1 MMSLWVHEDR
11 SMTVALIF
19 IAAMLVGLPIAFVL
33 GSTALYY
40 FLFVGHIPLGMIGQK
55 LYAGADNYI
64 LLAIPFFILAGELM
78 NRSRITDALV
88 KFSDLLVGRIPG
100 ALAQINI
107 VVSIFFAGIT
117 GSGVAD
123 TSAIGSILVPA
134 MEKEGYSPEYAAAV
148 TVSSSVIGPIIPP
161 SIVMV
166 IYSMSTGESV
176 GALFAA
182 GFLPGLAIALSL
194 MILAFYYA
202 IKYKHP
208 RRVERYS
215 ISYIVKTIKDSLV
228 PLLCPVILV
237 GGVFSGIFTPTEA
250 AAIACLYAIIA
261 GVFLLKTLSFKDIVE
276 SIKKAAISSSTILL
290 IIAMAALF
298 SQFMALER
306 VPAKMASL
314 IYGFTQNKYV
324 FLFLVNIL
332 LLFMGMIMETGASV
346 ILLAPILL
354 PIAVKMGIHPLHFA
368 LVMLVNLNIGLS
380 TPPVGVCLFTVA
392 PIVNLSLER
401 ISKAVM
407 PFIFA
412 EIIALFFLT
421 YIPEIVL
428 IIPRLLGYIS

>member
-1 MMSLWVHEDR
+1 MII
-11 SMTVALIF
+11 TLIF
-19 IAAMLVGLPIAFVL
+19 IGAMLIGLPIAFVL

-40 FLFVGHIPLGMIGQK
+40 FMFEGHIPLGMIGQK
-55 LYAGADNYI
+55 LYSGADNYI

-78 NRSRITDALV
+78 NRSRITDALI
-88 KFSDLLVGRIPG
+88 KFSGLLVGRIPG

-123 TSAIGSILVPA
+123 TAAIGSVLVPA
-134 MEKEGYSPEYAAAV
+134 MEKEGYSADYAAAV
-148 TVSSSVIGPIIPP
+148 TVASSVIGPIIPP

-166 IYSMSTGESV
+166 IFSMSTGESV

-194 MILAFYYA
+194 MILSFYYA
-202 IKYKHP
+202 IKHKHP
-208 RRVERYS
+208 RSTERHS
-215 ISYIVKTIKDSLV
+215 LKYILKTLKDSFVALM
-228 PLLCPVILV
+228 CPVVLV
-237 GGVFSGIFTPTEA
+237 GGIFSGVFTPTEA
-250 AAIACLYAIIA
+250 AAISCLYAIIA
-261 GVFLLKTLSFKDIVE
+261 GVFLLKTLTWKDIVE
-276 SIKKAAISSSTILL
+276 SLKKAAISASTILL
-290 IIAMAALF
+290 IISMAALF
-298 SQFMALER
+298 GQFMALER
-306 VPAKMASL
+306 VPSKMAE
-314 IYGFTQNKYV
+314 IIMGITQNKYV
-324 FLFLVNIL
+324 FLLLVNIL

-354 PIAVKMGIHPLHFA
+354 PIAVRMGIHPLHFA

-392 PIVNLSLER
+392 PICNLSLEK

-407 PFIFA
+407 PFIAA
-412 EIIALFFLT
+412 EVVALLFLT

-428 IIPRLLGYIS
+428 IIPRMLGYIQ

>member
-1 MMSLWVHEDR
+1 
-11 SMTVALIF
+11 MTITLIF
-19 IAAMLVGLPIAFVL
+19 IGAMLIGLPIAFVL

-55 LYAGADNYI
+55 LYSGADNYI

-78 NRSRITDALV
+78 NRSKITDALI
-88 KFSDLLVGRIPG
+88 KFSGLLVGRIPG

-123 TSAIGSILVPA
+123 TAAIGSVLVPA
-134 MEKEGYSPEYAAAV
+134 MEKEGYTPEYSAAV
-148 TVSSSVIGPIIPP
+148 TVASSVIGPIIPP

-166 IYSMSTGESV
+166 IFSMTTGESV

-182 GFLPGLAIALSL
+182 GFLPGLAIAISL
-194 MILAFYYA
+194 MILAGYYA

-208 RRVERYS
+208 RSMERHS
-215 ISYIVKTIKDSLV
+215 FSYILKTLKDSFV
-228 PLLCPVILV
+228 ALLCPVVLV
-237 GGVFSGIFTPTEA
+237 GGIFSGMFTPTEA
-250 AAIACLYAIIA
+250 AAISCLYAILA
-261 GVFLLKTLSFKDIVE
+261 GIFLLKTLTFKDILE
-276 SIKKAAISSSTILL
+276 SLKKAAISSSTILL
-290 IIAMAALF
+290 IISMAALF
-298 SQFMALER
+298 GQFMALER
-306 VPAKMASL
+306 VPTKMANL
-314 IYGFTQNKYV
+314 ILGFTQNKYI
-324 FLFLVNIL
+324 FLLLANVL

-354 PIAVKMGIHPLHFA
+354 PIAVRLGIHPLHFA

-392 PIVNLSLER
+392 PIVNLSLEK

-407 PFIFA
+407 PFIAA
-412 EIIALFFLT
+412 EIVALLLLT
-421 YIPEIVL
+421 YIPDIVL
-428 IIPRLLGYIS
+428 IIPRLLGYIQ